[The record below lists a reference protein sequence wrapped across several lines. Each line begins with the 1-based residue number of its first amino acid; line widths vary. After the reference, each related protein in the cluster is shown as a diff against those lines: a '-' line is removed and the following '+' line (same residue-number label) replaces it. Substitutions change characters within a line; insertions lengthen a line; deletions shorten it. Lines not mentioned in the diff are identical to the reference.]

1 MAIKTPH
8 KSNEIDEKSSQKL
21 DQEILGNEIIRQLIC
36 NKAKEELSDTNI
48 VYDHGD
54 ESFEDKITDSI
65 NDKYRKEE
73 AQLFVD
79 FVTKFGSLPYRIPY
93 EENEV
98 RTRVESVTNREAVR
112 NR

>member
-1 MAIKTPH
+1 MAIKIPH
-8 KSNEIDEKSSQKL
+8 KSNEIDEKSGQKL

-48 VYDHGD
+48 VYDHND

-65 NDKYRKEE
+65 NDKYKKEE
-73 AQLFVD
+73 SQFFID
-79 FVTKFGSLPYRIPY
+79 FVTSVGSLPNRIPY

-98 RTRVESVTNREAVR
+98 RTHVENVTNREAVR